1 MTEHSSNHSPDY
13 GRRVSSW
20 HVRIDLFEDGDNTS
34 AHAVFVDEHGRAL
47 DLGAFGAARRLPGT
61 PPVPEIGDEVAAS
74 RALSFLA
81 ERLMENAVADVAAV
95 TPTH

>member
-1 MTEHSSNHSPDY
+1 MTVHSSPHTPDY

-34 AHAVFVDEHGRAL
+34 AHAVFVDEQGQPME
-47 DLGAFGAARRLPGT
+47 LGAFGAARRLPGT
-61 PPVPEIGDEVAAS
+61 PSVPEIGDEVAAS

-81 ERLMENAVADVAAV
+81 ERLMENAIADVAAV
-95 TPTH
+95 TPAH